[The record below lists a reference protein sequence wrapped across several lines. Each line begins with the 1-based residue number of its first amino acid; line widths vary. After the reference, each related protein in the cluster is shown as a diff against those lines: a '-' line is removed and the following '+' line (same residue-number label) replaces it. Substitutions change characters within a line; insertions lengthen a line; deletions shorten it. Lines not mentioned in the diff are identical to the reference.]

1 MLGCADV
8 LDRLVAQVHPLNLV
22 VVVFVLFVELAV
34 NVYEQSASCWHLLVS
49 VEIHAE
55 SIFTVVVRVVEADL
69 DVRDVAD
76 LVLG

>member
-1 MLGCADV
+1 
-8 LDRLVAQVHPLNLV
+8 
-22 VVVFVLFVELAV
+22 
-34 NVYEQSASCWHLLVS
+34 LLVS

-55 SIFTVVVRVVEADL
+55 SIFTVVVRVIEADL

>member
-1 MLGCADV
+1 M
-8 LDRLVAQVHPLNLV
+8 
-22 VVVFVLFVELAV
+22 FVLFVKLAV
-34 NVYEQSASCWHLLVS
+34 NVYEQGASCWHLLVS

-55 SIFTVVVRVVEADL
+55 SIFTVVVRVVKADL